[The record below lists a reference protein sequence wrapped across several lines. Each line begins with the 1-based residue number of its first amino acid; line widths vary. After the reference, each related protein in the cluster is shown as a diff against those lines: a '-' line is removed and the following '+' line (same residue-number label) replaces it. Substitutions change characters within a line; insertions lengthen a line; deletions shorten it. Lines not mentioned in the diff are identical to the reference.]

1 MRIRKQLGAH
11 HRVEVVRT
19 ESERDVLCF
28 WLIANTFHILEVLN
42 DRCVSRLTKTVPVL
56 SDDKVIQAPFCEQ
69 ADPGWPVGGG
79 IRAGATC
86 AHPTDHPGGV

>member
-1 MRIRKQLGAH
+1 MRIREQLGAH

-19 ESERDVLCF
+19 ESKRDVLCL

-56 SDDKVIQAPFCEQ
+56 SDDKVTQALFANKQTRDGLLEVAYEPERLALTRQ
-69 ADPGWPVGGG
+69 T
-79 IRAGATC
+79 I
-86 AHPTDHPGGV
+86 